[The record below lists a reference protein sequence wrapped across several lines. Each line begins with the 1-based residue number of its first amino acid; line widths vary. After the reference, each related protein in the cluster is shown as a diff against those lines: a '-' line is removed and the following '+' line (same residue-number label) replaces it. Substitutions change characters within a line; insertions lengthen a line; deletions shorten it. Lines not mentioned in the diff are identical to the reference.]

1 MPRSV
6 SAFRSRTPVL
16 SCIIRPMLIEFKN
29 VSVERDGRPALSRIH
44 VTLTQ
49 QRIGILGPNGSGKST
64 FIRLLNGL
72 LLPQEGQV
80 LVQGLDTRREVSQI
94 RNKIGFVFQNPDNQI
109 VFPVVSEDIE
119 FGLKRRE
126 PNVEARAVRARQALE
141 QVGVPHLYDR
151 LVHTLSGGERQL
163 VALAAVLATR
173 PEILVFDEP
182 TTQLDL
188 RLRNRFEKQLHAL
201 LQPAIVVSHDLDLLR
216 AMERVLVLR
225 GGMIVFDGQPS
236 EAIAWYLEHCA

>member
-1 MPRSV
+1 M
-6 SAFRSRTPVL
+6 
-16 SCIIRPMLIEFKN
+16 PMLIEFKN
-29 VSVERDGRPALSRIH
+29 VSVERDGRPALSRINI
-44 VTLTQ
+44 TLTQ

-80 LVQGLDTRREVSQI
+80 LVQGLDTRHEVSQI
-94 RNKIGFVFQNPDNQI
+94 RSKIGFVFQNPDNQI

-126 PNVEARAVRARQALE
+126 PDVEARVARARQALE

-201 LQPAIVVSHDLDLLR
+201 LQPAIVVSHDLGLLR

-225 GGMIVFDGQPS
+225 DGMIVFDGQPS